1 MTPTLSGNR
10 SKVPQGE
17 VLSRLASPS
26 GRSSNGS
33 SRTDRPVA
41 SGRFTSPSSL
51 PVVEAGTACGGDG
64 GGGCGI
70 VDDADCPERT
80 TPLPASSSSSSGSG
94 KIDSPERTGEDAASD
109 FVWAGDGGRAGAETI
124 VIEKEPATRESAGRG
139 LPGVAMPWL
148 KVKVR
153 VGWCCDRS
161 RVASDRGLVV
171 LMGGFK
177 GAASLR
183 MVDRVAKRQLA
194 PCVLRPLPA
203 GSWFIL
209 GALGALIS
217 LQSDKVSKS
226 VCRPRWL
233 LPIRRVRYYS
243 RKDRALHVGSSP
255 A

>member
-26 GRSSNGS
+26 ARNSNGS
-33 SRTDRPVA
+33 SRTDSRPVA
-41 SGRFTSPSSL
+41 IGRFTSPSSL
-51 PVVEAGTACGGDG
+51 PVVEAGTACGVDG

-70 VDDADCPERT
+70 VDDTDCPERT
-80 TPLPASSSSSSGSG
+80 TPLPANSSSSSG

-161 RVASDRGLVV
+161 REASDRGLVV
-171 LMGGFK
+171 LMGGGFK
-177 GAASLR
+177 VAASLR
-183 MVDRVAKRQLA
+183 MVDRVAKRQLHA
-194 PCVLRPLPA
+194 SY
-203 GSWFIL
+203 GH
-209 GALGALIS
+209 S
-217 LQSDKVSKS
+217 LQAAGLF
-226 VCRPRWL
+226 W
-233 LPIRRVRYYS
+233 VR
-243 RKDRALHVGSSP
+243 
-255 A
+255 